1 MCWPR
6 PVTGP
11 RVCNRLLLALLA
23 ALVLAGCSKPEPAQP
38 ALWQV
43 EGPNG
48 EQAWLFGTIHA
59 LPEPVEWR
67 SAKIEAALA
76 ASDLL
81 VLEVAAVG
89 DDAEI
94 GKVFAGLAQ
103 SPGLAPLAMRLP
115 PEDRSELQT
124 DMSDAGLAPGALDG
138 LETWAAALAL
148 QQAVVAREGID
159 SANGIDRALLKG
171 WTKPVEELEGA
182 AAQLAI
188 FDRLAEDDQRALL
201 LAVLRG
207 GDAGEEADHLARAWA
222 RGDMA
227 LIGKEVEGDFLS
239 DPDLREALLVGRNRA
254 WVLKL
259 EASLKRGA
267 RPFVAVGA
275 AHMVG
280 AEGLPAQLGAKGFKV
295 TRVQ

>member
-1 MCWPR
+1 MF
-6 PVTGP
+6 
-11 RVCNRLLLALLA
+11 NRALLALLA
-23 ALVLAGCSKPEPAQP
+23 ALALAACAKPEPAKP

-59 LPEPVEWR
+59 LPEPVAWR
-67 SAKIEAALA
+67 SVKIEAALA
-76 ASDLL
+76 GSDRL
-81 VLEVAAVG
+81 VLEVAAIG
-89 DDAEI
+89 DAAEI
-94 GKVFAGLAQ
+94 ARTFARLGQ
-103 SPGLAPLAMRLP
+103 SFGLAPLAMRLP
-115 PEDRSELQT
+115 PADRAELQA
-124 DMSDAGLAPGALDG
+124 DMAAAGLASGALDG

-148 QQAVVAREGID
+148 QQAVAAREGLD
-159 SANGIDRALLKG
+159 SANGIDRALVRG

-201 LAVLRG
+201 LTMLRG
-207 GDAGEEADHLARAWA
+207 GDAGAESERLARAWA

-227 LIGKEVEGDFLS
+227 LIGRELEGDFLA
-239 DPDLREALLVGRNRA
+239 DPELREALLVGRNRA
-254 WVLKL
+254 WVAKL
-259 EASLKRGA
+259 EAALRQGA

-275 AHMVG
+275 GHMAG
-280 AEGLPAQLGAKGFKV
+280 PEGLPALLSAKGYKV

>member
-1 MCWPR
+1 M
-6 PVTGP
+6 
-11 RVCNRLLLALLA
+11 CNRLLLALLA

-38 ALWQV
+38 ALWQL

-48 EQAWLFGTIHA
+48 ERAWLFGTIHA
-59 LPEPVEWR
+59 LPDPVEWR
-67 SAKIEAALA
+67 TPKITAALT
-76 ASDLL
+76 ASDRL

-94 GKVFAGLAQ
+94 GKVFARLAQ
-103 SPGLAPLAMRLP
+103 RPGLAPLAMRLP
-115 PEDRSELQT
+115 PEDRGELRT
-124 DMSDAGLAPGALDG
+124 DMADAGLAPGALDG

-148 QQAVVAREGID
+148 QQAVAAREGID
-159 SANGIDRALLKG
+159 SANGIDRALVRG
-171 WTKPVEELEGA
+171 WTMPVEEFEGA

-207 GDAGEEADHLARAWA
+207 SDAGEEADRLAHAWA

-239 DPDLREALLVGRNRA
+239 DPELREALLVGRNRA
-254 WVLKL
+254 WVEMLVT
-259 EASLKRGA
+259 SLKRGA

-275 AHMVG
+275 AHLAG
-280 AEGLPAQLGAKGFKV
+280 PEGLPALLSAKGYKV